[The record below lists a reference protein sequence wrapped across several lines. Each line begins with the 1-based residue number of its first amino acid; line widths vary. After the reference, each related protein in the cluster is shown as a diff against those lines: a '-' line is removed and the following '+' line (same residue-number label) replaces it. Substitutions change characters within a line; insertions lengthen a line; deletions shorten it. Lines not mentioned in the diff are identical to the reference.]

1 MHERIAEHGTTA
13 NDSLLSRR
21 QFAQSA
27 LASAGLFVVGPAL
40 AQERQPSLRATA
52 ESPMGPFYPLR
63 PPADNDADLTRLAGH
78 ANRARGTVIE
88 LTGRVLDLR
97 GNPIAG
103 ARLELWQANAA
114 GRYAHEL
121 DPATAPLD
129 PDFQSYARL
138 TTGADGAY
146 RIVTIKPGGYDSPIG
161 HRPPHLHF
169 DLRGQ
174 THRSI
179 AQMYFPEDAE
189 GNARDTLY
197 RALGDEAGT
206 SLAMRDTADPSKYRW
221 DVVLMG

>member
-1 MHERIAEHGTTA
+1 MHELEIDHESTA
-13 NDSLLSRR
+13 DRRLSRR
-21 QFAQSA
+21 QFAQFA
-27 LASAGLFVVGPAL
+27 LASAGLFVAGPAL
-40 AQERQPSLRATA
+40 AQGRQPVLGTTA
-52 ESPMGPFYPLR
+52 ESPLGPFYPLH
-63 PPADNDADLTRLAGH
+63 PPAESDMDLTRLAGR

-88 LTGRVLDLR
+88 LTGRIRDVR

-103 ARLELWQANAA
+103 ARMELWQANAA

-129 PDFQSYARL
+129 PNFQSYARL
-138 TTGADGAY
+138 TTGRDGAY

-169 DLRGQ
+169 DLRGR

-179 AQMYFPEDAE
+179 AQMYFPEDKE

-197 RALGDEAGT
+197 RALGEEAGT
-206 SLAMRDTADPSKYRW
+206 SLAIRDTADSSKYRW
-221 DVVLMG
+221 DIVLLG